1 MRPVLAFVLAAT
13 LFAVLP
19 VGSGASAADQPAP
32 ITAGGRRL
40 ATFLDGLDVESLWI
54 RNHHVDWRTGVAEG
68 PEETAPGGHTHCS
81 AFVAAAADRLG
92 IYILRPPEHP
102 QMFLANAQE
111 QWLDG
116 APGSGRTAAA
126 AGWRRLGRLADA
138 GVAVKAVSLANKGD
152 LVIAVY
158 FQPPEVTAQGPK
170 ERSGHAAIVRPSDK
184 PVAAI
189 ERDGPDVIQAGMHNH
204 RLIAMKT
211 GFASHKDGWR
221 DGTIEFF
228 VHKTRFASAS
238 ATD

>member
-1 MRPVLAFVLAAT
+1 MRPVFAFVLAAT

-40 ATFLDGLDVESLWI
+40 TTFLDGLDVESLWI

-126 AGWRRLGRLADA
+126 

-170 ERSGHAAIVRPSDK
+170 ERSGHAAIVRP
-184 PVAAI
+184 
-189 ERDGPDVIQAGMHNH
+189 
-204 RLIAMKT
+204 
-211 GFASHKDGWR
+211 
-221 DGTIEFF
+221 
-228 VHKTRFASAS
+228 
-238 ATD
+238 